1 MAAIQIAQK
10 TLAKEVPSQQMDLL
24 KKLEDLGLLNC
35 SVEEIIAREDMVD
48 AFKKTKASKKKT
60 SKTLEERGGVVEG
73 HKCQCRI
80 WKRLPGDM
88 SYDNL
93 QCTGKRL
100 EGSQFCKRHSTEVE
114 KNDGKWWLGII
125 TEPRTEEPYGPPGSK
140 NPRVHKWNTDSEGN
154 EVIPEKKKRTPKKNS
169 EKKPK
174 KEKKA
179 TKENKEIVEEEK
191 KEWTEEE
198 LMALLEQKKKEKFE
212 KEQKEEEEAT
222 DNQQHGAGCFP
233 TDGEETEE
241 MSDAEEDIY
250 ENIEVDGVE
259 YQLNKEDLT
268 VIRCDDFSPVGVWNK
283 ETESIDFDE
292 NDE

>member
-10 TLAKEVPSQQMDLL
+10 TLAKDVPSQQMDLL
-24 KKLEDLGLLNC
+24 KKLEGLGLLTETA
-35 SVEEIIAREDMVD
+35 EEIISREDMAD
-48 AFKKTKASKKKT
+48 TFKKAKPTKKKT
-60 SKTLEERGGVVEG
+60 SKTLEERVGVVEE

-93 QCTGKRL
+93 QCTGKKL
-100 EGSQFCKRHSTEVE
+100 EGSQFCKRHSTDVE
-114 KNDGKWWLGII
+114 KNDGKWWLGVI
-125 TEPRTEEPYGPPGSK
+125 TEPRPEEPFGPPGTK
-140 NPRVHKWNTDSEGN
+140 NARVHKWNTDSEGN
-154 EVIPEKKKRTPKKNS
+154 EVIHEKKKRTPKKTS

-174 KEKKA
+174 KEKESKKEKEDPVEE
-179 TKENKEIVEEEK
+179 TKE
-191 KEWTEEE
+191 WSEEE
-198 LMALLEQKKKEKFE
+198 LMALLEQKKKEKYE
-212 KEQKEEEEAT
+212 EEQKEEEEST
-222 DNQQHGAGCFP
+222 DNQQQGTGCFP
-233 TDGEETEE
+233 TDDDETED
-241 MSDAEEDIY
+241 MSDTEEDIY

-283 ETESIDFDE
+283 ETETIEFDE

>member
-10 TLAKEVPSQQMDLL
+10 TLVAGIPAQQLDLL
-24 KKLEDLGLLNC
+24 KKLEDLGLLKE
-35 SVEEIIAREDMVD
+35 STEEIIAREDMAD
-48 AFKKTKASKKKT
+48 AFKKAKVGKKKT
-60 SKTLEERGGVVEG
+60 SKTLEERAGVVEG

-100 EGSQFCKRHSTEVE
+100 DGSQFCKRHTKDVE

-125 TEPRTEEPYGPPGSK
+125 TETRPEEPCGPPGSK

-154 EVIPEKKKRTPKKNS
+154 EVIPEKKKRSPKKNS
-169 EKKPK
+169 EKKPPKEKKSK
-174 KEKKA
+174 KEKED
-179 TKENKEIVEEEK
+179 TVEETK
-191 KEWTEEE
+191 VWTEEE
-198 LMALLEQKKKEKFE
+198 LMALLEQKKKEKYE
-212 KEQKEEEEAT
+212 KEKKVEEEST
-222 DNQQHGAGCFP
+222 DNQQHGAGCIP
-233 TDGEETEE
+233 TDEETED

-250 ENIEVDGVE
+250 DTIEVEGVE
-259 YQLNKEDLT
+259 YQLNKEDLS

-283 ETESIDFDE
+283 ETETIDFDE